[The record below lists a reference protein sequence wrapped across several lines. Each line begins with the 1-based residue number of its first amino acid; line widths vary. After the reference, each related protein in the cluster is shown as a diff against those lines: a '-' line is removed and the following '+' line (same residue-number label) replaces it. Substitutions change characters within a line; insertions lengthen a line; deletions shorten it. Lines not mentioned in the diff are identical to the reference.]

1 MYVVLLGSCRDI
13 FALKGAYDTDRLG
26 DACLHSDL
34 SEYKAA
40 ILLIF
45 DCKLSPTR
53 LVKG

>member
-13 FALKGAYDTDRLG
+13 FALKGAYDTYR